1 MTETAVWF
9 DLDGTLVTYERD
21 FDRLVSDALVAAG
34 VRSPPDGAYEV
45 FAERIFAAIEDCE
58 SEPVV
63 GAYEAVARELG
74 LDVDPAEAAA
84 AHVEIEVEASVPTD
98 GALETVGAVAER
110 APVGVLSNGDA
121 DLQRAK
127 LAAHGIDDLVDAIVI
142 SNEVGVG
149 KPQAGIFEAAEEA
162 LAAER
167 HVYLGDEYESDVQPA
182 TDAGWEAI
190 HVRNDQGPNVSLDR
204 LGSLR
209 ALLL

>member
-1 MTETAVWF
+1 MPDTAVWF

-34 VRSPPDGAYEV
+34 VRNPPDGAYET
-45 FAERIFAAIEDCE
+45 FAERIFSALEECE
-58 SEPVV
+58 PEPVV
-63 GAYEAVARELG
+63 GAYEAVALEHG
-74 LDVDPAEAAA
+74 LEFDAAEAAA
-84 AHVEIEVEASVPTD
+84 AHVELEVEASVPTD

-110 APVGVLSNGDA
+110 APVGVLTNGDGE
-121 DLQRAK
+121 LQRAK

-142 SNEVGVG
+142 SNEVGAV
-149 KPQAGIFEAAEEA
+149 KPQAGIFETAEEA

-167 HVYLGDEYESDVQPA
+167 HVYVGDEYESDVQPA
-182 TDAGWEAI
+182 KDAGWEAI